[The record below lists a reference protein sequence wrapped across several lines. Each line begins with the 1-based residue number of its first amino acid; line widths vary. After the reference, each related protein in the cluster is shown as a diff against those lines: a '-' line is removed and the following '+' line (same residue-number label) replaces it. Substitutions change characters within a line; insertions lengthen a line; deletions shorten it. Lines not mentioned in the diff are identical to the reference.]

1 MIIVYILILLYSLS
15 RYYDLS
21 CCGLASDYALWQIIS
36 YNFVHLGFM
45 HLLCNVVGFLLYR
58 PIIRLYYGRILP
70 AVVITLSV
78 VLSSMLF
85 CSERPTF
92 GASTII
98 FAMTG
103 MYLNK
108 IWQTKHPHRKK
119 YTLMLFTLLAIQT
132 AFGYNVVN
140 WQIHISALVSSFLI
154 TRLCTIT
161 IPILRLQKS

>member
-1 MIIVYILILLYSLS
+1 MIFVYILVLCYSLS

-21 CCGLASDYALWQIIS
+21 CCGLASDYALWQIVS

-58 PIIRLYYGRILP
+58 PIIKFYYGRIFPL
-70 AVVITLSV
+70 VVISLSV
-78 VLSSMLF
+78 LASSMLF
-85 CSERPTF
+85 CSQKPTF

-103 MYLNK
+103 MYLNR
-108 IWQTKHPHRKK
+108 IWQMKHPYRKK
-119 YTLMLFTLLAIQT
+119 YTIMLFILLAVQT

-140 WQIHISALVSSFLI
+140 WQMHISALVSSFII
-154 TRLCTIT
+154 TRLCTTAIS
-161 IPILRLQKS
+161 ILRLRES